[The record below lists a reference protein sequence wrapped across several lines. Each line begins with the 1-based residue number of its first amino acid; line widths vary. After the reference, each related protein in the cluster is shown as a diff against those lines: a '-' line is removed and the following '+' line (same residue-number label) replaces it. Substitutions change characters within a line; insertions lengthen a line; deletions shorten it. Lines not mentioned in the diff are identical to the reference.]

1 MLYCNFARSIRF
13 ILFSYVQVEALAL
26 VSDPLIFWRL
36 ATELFLEDE
45 FSHRMLLRICMMPP
59 RLLGRLRG

>member
-26 VSDPLIFWRL
+26 VSGPLIF
-36 ATELFLEDE
+36 
-45 FSHRMLLRICMMPP
+45 
-59 RLLGRLRG
+59 